1 MFQQMEMAWG
11 IGACA
16 IIPEEILNIAKSGS
30 FNSYEIYSLSD
41 RVIVKILFH
50 IVMINR
56 EACKRA

>member
-16 IIPEEILNIAKSGS
+16 IIPEKILNIAKSGS

-41 RVIVKILFH
+41 RIIVKILFR